1 MKILYKIN
9 LVPIGA
15 AIFFIIIFIMA
26 WFLGKRTESLLTNIE
41 SGYFPALEMSRD
53 LESTLS
59 DIQRS
64 MLDASTSGDQEKLL
78 KADGLKDRFTQL
90 IKNQKANI
98 TLDLAEISS
107 FQQQFENYYLLARE
121 TTLQMITAKSDITLF
136 ENSRKMQEEYKKVH
150 QYIHD
155 LKDAK
160 QADMGKSFVDSRK
173 SHRILMNVILVFTL
187 LISAALSVGILIG
200 RRIGR
205 SIKDIV
211 NIMKDIAEGEGDL
224 TRRIKATSKDE
235 LSDLALWFN
244 TFMNKLHEI
253 IHQVRQNTE
262 KVSVAVATI
271 SSTSAQMASGAEE
284 HNAQANEV
292 SASIEQMS
300 SSIMQN
306 SQNAG
311 ETAKIAETAG
321 IKAGKGADAMQK
333 TKQGMEA
340 IVLSTQAMENII
352 KSMTDRAMQIGEIT
366 TVIDKIADQTN
377 LLALNAAVEAARAGD
392 QGRGFAVVAD
402 EVRKLAERTA
412 GATKEITG
420 TIEAIQ
426 KDTIG
431 ASESMKKTVD
441 VVTTGK
447 TTLDS
452 TEKILT
458 EIVDSVTQSVDRIQ
472 QIAASSEEQSAGAED
487 ISSSVEEMNAV
498 SKQTSSGAEQLS
510 AAAQELSAQTEI
522 LQQVVNQFKL
532 REQATLKDAA

>member
-1 MKILYKIN
+1 
-9 LVPIGA
+9 
-15 AIFFIIIFIMA
+15 
-26 WFLGKRTESLLTNIE
+26 
-41 SGYFPALEMSRD
+41 
-53 LESTLS
+53 
-59 DIQRS
+59 
-64 MLDASTSGDQEKLL
+64 
-78 KADGLKDRFTQL
+78 
-90 IKNQKANI
+90 
-98 TLDLAEISS
+98 
-107 FQQQFENYYLLARE
+107 
-121 TTLQMITAKSDITLF
+121 
-136 ENSRKMQEEYKKVH
+136 
-150 QYIHD
+150 
-155 LKDAK
+155 
-160 QADMGKSFVDSRK
+160 MGKSFIDSRK
-173 SHRILMNVILVFTL
+173 SHGILMNVILVFTL
-187 LISAALSVGILIG
+187 LIAAALSVGILVG

-205 SIKDIV
+205 SIQDIV

-224 TRRIKATSKDE
+224 TRRIAASSRDE
-235 LSDLALWFN
+235 LSDLAKWFN

-262 KVSVAVATI
+262 KVSMAVATI

-284 HNAQANEV
+284 HNAQASEV
-292 SASIEQMS
+292 SASVEQMS

-321 IKAGKGADAMQK
+321 AKAGRGADAMQK

-340 IVLSTQAMENII
+340 IVSSTQTMENII
-352 KSMTDRAMQIGEIT
+352 KSLTDRAMQIGEIT

-412 GATKEITG
+412 GATKEISV

-431 ASESMKKTVD
+431 ASESMKKTMD

-458 EIVDSVTQSVDRIQ
+458 EIVESVTQSVDRIQ
-472 QIAASSEEQSAGAED
+472 QIAASSEEQSASAED

-532 REQATLKDAA
+532 REHAVLKDAA

>member
-1 MKILYKIN
+1 
-9 LVPIGA
+9 
-15 AIFFIIIFIMA
+15 
-26 WFLGKRTESLLTNIE
+26 
-41 SGYFPALEMSRD
+41 
-53 LESTLS
+53 
-59 DIQRS
+59 
-64 MLDASTSGDQEKLL
+64 
-78 KADGLKDRFTQL
+78 
-90 IKNQKANI
+90 
-98 TLDLAEISS
+98 
-107 FQQQFENYYLLARE
+107 
-121 TTLQMITAKSDITLF
+121 
-136 ENSRKMQEEYKKVH
+136 
-150 QYIHD
+150 
-155 LKDAK
+155 
-160 QADMGKSFVDSRK
+160 
-173 SHRILMNVILVFTL
+173 
-187 LISAALSVGILIG
+187 
-200 RRIGR
+200 
-205 SIKDIV
+205 
-211 NIMKDIAEGEGDL
+211 
-224 TRRIKATSKDE
+224 
-235 LSDLALWFN
+235 
-244 TFMNKLHEI
+244 
-253 IHQVRQNTE
+253 
-262 KVSVAVATI
+262 
-271 SSTSAQMASGAEE
+271 
-284 HNAQANEV
+284 
-292 SASIEQMS
+292 
-300 SSIMQN
+300 
-306 SQNAG
+306 
-311 ETAKIAETAG
+311 
-321 IKAGKGADAMQK
+321 
-333 TKQGMEA
+333 
-340 IVLSTQAMENII
+340 MENII
-352 KSMTDRAMQIGEIT
+352 KSLTDRAMQIGEIT